1 MCDSSLSK
9 PSIVANLR
17 NASVAVQCFQ
27 MAFDGICLLQALLG
41 FAAKASCHS
50 RSASVCRPYHAT
62 VAWLCYSSGLTFR
75 LVALDQAGPLSKCV
89 QMPLTCVPAVQD

>member
-17 NASVAVQCFQ
+17 KPLSQCNVFKWRS
-27 MAFDGICLLQALLG
+27 MV
-41 FAAKASCHS
+41 FAC
-50 RSASVCRPYHAT
+50 CRPCWVSLRRPAVTADPPQYADHT
-62 VAWLCYSSGLTFR
+62 MQQCLGCYSGGLTFR